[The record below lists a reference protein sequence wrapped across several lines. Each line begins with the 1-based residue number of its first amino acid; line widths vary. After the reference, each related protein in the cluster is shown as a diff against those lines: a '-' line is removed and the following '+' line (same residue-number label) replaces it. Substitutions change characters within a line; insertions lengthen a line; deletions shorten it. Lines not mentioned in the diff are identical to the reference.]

1 MNLDE
6 AISHCL
12 TVSKKCSGQCSIDHI
27 QLAKWLAE
35 LRSYR
40 KLANDFKSFLNL
52 NGINRDNFTADA
64 KTLIQIIGEIAQLVR
79 AQHS

>member
-1 MNLDE
+1 MMNLDE

-12 TVSKKCSGQCSIDHI
+12 TVSKECSGQCSIDHI

-40 KLANDFKSFLNL
+40 KLANDF
-52 NGINRDNFTADA
+52 TAEE
-64 KTLIQIIGEIAQLVR
+64 KIMLR
-79 AQHS
+79 R

>member
-12 TVSKKCSGQCSIDHI
+12 IVSKKCSGQCSVDHI

-40 KLANDFKSFLNL
+40 KLAGDFKSFLNL
-52 NGINRDNFTADA
+52 NASNKDNFTDTE
-64 KTLIQIIGEIAQLVR
+64 KIMLK
-79 AQHS
+79 H

>member
-1 MNLDE
+1 MMNLDE

-12 TVSKKCSGQCSIDHI
+12 TVSKECSGQCSIDHI

-40 KLANDFKSFLNL
+40 KLANDFKGFLNL
-52 NGINRDNFTADA
+52 NGINRDNFTAEE
-64 KTLIQIIGEIAQLVR
+64 KIMLR
-79 AQHS
+79 H

>member
-6 AISHCL
+6 AIIHCL
-12 TVSKKCSGQCSIDHI
+12 SVSKRCSGQCSMDHI

-40 KLANDFKSFLNL
+40 KLANDFKKFLNL
-52 NGINRDNFTADA
+52 DGINRDNFTKEEKDLLT
-64 KTLIQIIGEIAQLVR
+64 KG
-79 AQHS
+79 

>member
-12 TVSKKCSGQCSIDHI
+12 MVSKKCSGQCSIDHI

-40 KLANDFKSFLNL
+40 KLADNFRSFLNL
-52 NGINRDNFTADA
+52 NGINRDNFTAEE
-64 KTLIQIIGEIAQLVR
+64 KIMLK
-79 AQHS
+79 H

>member
-6 AISHCL
+6 AIVHCL

-52 NGINRDNFTADA
+52 NGINRDNFTAEE
-64 KTLIQIIGEIAQLVR
+64 KIMLKR
-79 AQHS
+79 